1 MDDNNM
7 DNQTAEQ
14 NSDQDQGLMGR
25 VQAAQPESADVNETE
40 IPHLETEEEVEDDDD
55 DGLYVRPDFIPE
67 KFWDEKEGPDIEGI
81 MKSLGELEKK
91 FHRGD
96 HKVPEQYNLDV
107 ISEYNVPEDD
117 ALLTGFVA
125 WAKENNV
132 SQKGFDDIVGQ
143 FVGMSGD
150 AVQQQQVNRADELK
164 ALGPNADAIIK
175 GNKDWMDGLERKG
188 IISEDDLAELYF
200 LGDVAAGQRVISK
213 LRQMS
218 GDMTPIPTTP
228 TAEGRMSN
236 QEFKEHA
243 AVLMNDPKYGNDPVY
258 TRNVEKEFNEYYGT

>member
-14 NSDQDQGLMGR
+14 NSDQDQGLMGN
-25 VQAAQPESADVNETE
+25 VQAAQPESSDVNETE
-40 IPHLETEEEVEDDDD
+40 IPHLETEEEVEGDD
-55 DGLYVRPDFIPE
+55 DGLYVRPEFIPE
-67 KFWDEKEGPDIEGI
+67 KFWDEQEGPDIEGM

-107 ISEYNVPEDD
+107 LSEYNVPEDD
-117 ALLTGFVA
+117 ALLTGFVS
-125 WAKENNV
+125 WAKANNV

-164 ALGPNADAIIK
+164 ALGPNADAIIQ

-188 IISEDDLAELYF
+188 IISADDLKELYF
-200 LGDVAAGQRVISK
+200 LGDVAAGQKVISK
-213 LRQMS
+213 LRQMT

-228 TAEGRMSN
+228 TAEGRMSQ

-243 AVLMNDPKYGNDPVY
+243 AVLMADPKYGSDPVY

>member
-14 NSDQDQGLMGR
+14 NSDQDQGLMGK
-25 VQAAQPESADVNETE
+25 VQAAQPESSDVNETE
-40 IPHLETEEEVEDDDD
+40 IPHLETEEEVEDDD

-67 KFWDEKEGPDIEGI
+67 KFWDEKEGPDIEGM

-107 ISEYNVPEDD
+107 LSEHNVPEDD
-117 ALLTGFVA
+117 ELLTGFVS
-125 WAKENNV
+125 WAKANNV
-132 SQKGFDDIVGQ
+132 SQKGFDDIVGK

-150 AVQQQQVNRADELK
+150 AVQQQQINRADELK

-188 IISEDDLAELYF
+188 IISEDDLKELYF

-243 AVLMNDPKYGNDPVY
+243 AVLMNDPKYGTDPVY